1 MTRRTAWF
9 TAFVHP
15 TPARL
20 ENWLEL
26 QAARGWAPRE
36 LDDMSAIRMHLQE
49 AKPAKIRYVV
59 DPQQKTD
66 ASYRATYEDAGWKY
80 VGELS
85 SLHVWRRRYTG
96 ARPEAFTDRSSRRA
110 RDRRFAWVTGV
121 MGGLALLGATVHVVL
136 GLAGL
141 GGSWTDWALDA
152 GLLAL
157 IGMPFGAVTVGLVR
171 RRPPA
176 DSDRD

>member
-15 TPARL
+15 TPSRL

-36 LDDMSAIRMHLQE
+36 LDDMSAIRMHLQA
-49 AKPAKIRYVV
+49 AKPAKVRYVV
-59 DPQQKTD
+59 DPQQKPD
-66 ASYRATYEDAGWKY
+66 ASYRATYEDAGWTY

-85 SLHVWRRRYTG
+85 SLHVWSRRYTG

-110 RDRRFAWVTGV
+110 RDGRFAWVTGV
-121 MGGLALLGATVHVVL
+121 MGGLALLGAAVHLAL
-136 GLAGL
+136 GVAGL

-152 GLLAL
+152 GLLTV
-157 IGMPFGAVTVGLVR
+157 IGAPLVAVTIALTR
-171 RRPPA
+171 RHQP
-176 DSDRD
+176 